1 LPHRLTLSG
10 GFTVLDRQQRR
21 LHDRARA
28 LGFADLDGY
37 LAARCR
43 QQASFARLAGEL
55 GTTTLVIGR
64 LLDHAGVPSLSP
76 PVSAARQHRHATDRQ
91 LTRRAAEL
99 GFGNLETYLADRVAR
114 RAWPLRQLARELGMH
129 PATVGDRLHRHGLR
143 RWRPTAGHQRAA
155 QRQAARCA
163 AKRQARL
170 AGLGFADVEG
180 YLRAR
185 RVGQGWSVRR
195 MRAELRVRRAWLAS
209 AMDRLG
215 IP

>member
-1 LPHRLTLSG
+1 M
-10 GFTVLDRQQRR
+10 
-21 LHDRARA
+21 
-28 LGFADLDGY
+28 
-37 LAARCR
+37 
-43 QQASFARLAGEL
+43 
-55 GTTTLVIGR
+55 
-64 LLDHAGVPSLSP
+64 
-76 PVSAARQHRHATDRQ
+76 SAARQHRHATDRQ